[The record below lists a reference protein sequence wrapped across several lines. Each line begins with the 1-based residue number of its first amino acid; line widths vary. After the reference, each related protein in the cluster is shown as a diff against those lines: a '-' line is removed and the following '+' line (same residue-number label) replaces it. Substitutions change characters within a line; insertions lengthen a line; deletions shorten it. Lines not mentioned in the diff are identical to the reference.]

1 MGRYKVLFS
10 LLIALAF
17 TLGLLVLPEI
27 ESFTKSCAQT
37 ILCGANVSY
46 ILEYISKT
54 DVAALAFGNYL
65 YQTLI
70 SGLVVFLL
78 TLILSVIAHRMYTR
92 FK

>member
-1 MGRYKVLFS
+1 MGRFKVIFS
-10 LLIALAF
+10 LVVALAF
-17 TLGLLVLPEI
+17 ALGLLTLPEI

-37 ILCGANVSY
+37 VLCGANINF

-54 DVAALAFGNYL
+54 DVAALAFGKYL

-78 TLILSVIAHRMYTR
+78 TLTLSVIAHRMYTR